1 MITTA
6 GSCLNSKPNNTS
18 DCIYLSANG
27 VACCYEKWKNT
38 TFCLLIYSNQTK
50 YILNNNYINSPT
62 DSASLDCGTFGTYSL
77 PTNTLYY
84 GNGGM
89 MLFNFLILI
98 FRLLLVK

>member
-27 VACCYEKWKNT
+27 VACCYKKWKNT

-50 YILNNNYINSPT
+50 YILNNNILKSPSET
-62 DSASLDCGTFGTYSL
+62 ISYDCGKYGTYSL
-77 PTNTLYY
+77 LTNAL
-84 GNGGM
+84 
-89 MLFNFLILI
+89 
-98 FRLLLVK
+98 